1 MAWPSSAVAGHGDA
15 PAVFTQPVTIAS
27 ATVTEEQCLTA
38 VVRLQNVVR
47 PSCVTEERKPGL
59 VATLGGG

>member
-1 MAWPSSAVAGHGDA
+1 M
-15 PAVFTQPVTIAS
+15 FTQPVTIAS
-27 ATVTEEQCLTA
+27 ATVTEEQGLTGA
-38 VVRLQNVVR
+38 LRLQNVVR